1 MEASL
6 HGAGDDVLCIV
17 GGAFGKRWATI
28 ARDLGKNVHVLE
40 VPPGEVVNDMRLAE
54 VLDLDG
60 PFDAMTLV
68 VNETSTGVYTD
79 PFPIARVLQAFPDTL
94 FLCDVVSLVGG
105 APIRLERDCIDFAL
119 AGVNKALA
127 LPPGISVCAVS
138 EAYLERAREMPRRGF
153 YLDPVR
159 IVEGHAGRK
168 PPTTPNIPHYRALA
182 KQLEDISAGV
192 TLPED
197 EHAEPGEPAWEA
209 RYRVHERMRDR
220 TLAWAAEHALEP
232 FPVPAG
238 ISPTVSCLRAG
249 DIDVGELLA
258 GLMERGH
265 EIGNGYGELKN
276 KTFRIGH
283 MGDHTP
289 AELEQ
294 LLSAADDVLSPH

>member
-1 MEASL
+1 
-6 HGAGDDVLCIV
+6 
-17 GGAFGKRWATI
+17 
-28 ARDLGKNVHVLE
+28 VLE
-40 VPPGEVVNDMRLAE
+40 VPPGEVVHDMRLAE

-192 TLPED
+192 TLPDD
-197 EHAEPGEPAWEA
+197 ERAEPGEEAWSA
-209 RYRVHERMRDR
+209 RFRVHERMRER
-220 TLAWAAEHALEP
+220 TLAWAAGHGLEP
-232 FPVPAG
+232 FPVPQG
-238 ISPTVSCLRAG
+238 LSPTVSCIRAG
-249 DIDVGELLA
+249 DVDVAALIG
-258 GLMERGH
+258 GLKERGH
-265 EIGNGYGELKN
+265 EVGNGYGDLKGV
-276 KTFRIGH
+276 TFRVGH

-289 AELEQ
+289 AELEE
-294 LLSAADDVLSPH
+294 LLSAADDVLAVRS